1 MSPTTRHI
9 IRGIAA
15 LLCMTAGIALMGAQ
29 CDDIALNGLLV
40 LAGVALVAVALR
52 LCGGKKYNRVSP
64 DMGSAGDPKSEAGE
78 TP

>member
-1 MSPTTRHI
+1 MSPTTRHT
-9 IRGIAA
+9 IRGIIA

-29 CDDIALNGLLV
+29 CADIALNGLLV
-40 LAGVALVAVALR
+40 LAGVALAAVALQ

-64 DMGSAGDPKSEAGE
+64 DVGSAGDSKSEAGE

>member
-1 MSPTTRHI
+1 MSPTTRHT
-9 IRGIAA
+9 IRGTAA

-40 LAGVALVAVALR
+40 LAGMALAAVALR
-52 LCGGKKYNRVSP
+52 LCGGKRYNRVSP
-64 DMGSAGDPKSEAGE
+64 DVGSAGDLKSEAGE